1 MGENVPLCSFALT
14 SSVLF
19 AESFASWLE
28 RLLWFRREKLLEA
41 PLVILPPFPIG
52 VLGAAG
58 SRVPNWHQRLPAER
72 TGQHRA
78 RDTRSNPGPENLGFR
93 DLG

>member
-1 MGENVPLCSFALT
+1 MFLSALSPSLPQCFT
-14 SSVLF
+14 
-19 AESFASWLE
+19 ESCAPWLE
-28 RLLWFRREKLLEA
+28 RLLWFRRENLLEA
-41 PLVILPPFPIG
+41 RLVILPPFLIG

-58 SRVPNWHQRLPAER
+58 SRSPNWHERLPAER

-78 RDTRSNPGPENLGFR
+78 RGTRSNPGPENRGFR